1 MKFLFFILIVLVT
14 TPLVIGDTIRR
25 DVEFTIAPCSGP
37 DAHKIVSYLAFMRTP
52 SSEYQIH
59 YMNAVAEIPA
69 NETYFLV
76 KDIPAGDYCFT
87 VVGMLGDGRFSKP
100 AVEGCV
106 RHSDFVFGKITLK
119 LKV

>member
-1 MKFLFFILIVLVT
+1 MVV
-14 TPLVIGDTIRR
+14 GDTIIR

-52 SSEYQIH
+52 PSEYHIH

-69 NETYFLV
+69 NETHFLV

-87 VVGMLGDGRFSKP
+87 VVGMLDDGRYSKP
-100 AVEGCV
+100 AVEGCID
-106 RHSDFVFGKITLK
+106 HTDFLFGKITLN